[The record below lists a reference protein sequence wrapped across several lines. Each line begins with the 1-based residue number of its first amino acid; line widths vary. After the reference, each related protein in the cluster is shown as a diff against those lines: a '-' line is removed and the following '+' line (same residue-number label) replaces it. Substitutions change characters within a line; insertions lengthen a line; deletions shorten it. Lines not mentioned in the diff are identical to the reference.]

1 MINDF
6 AMDPR
11 IKKQLKVIKSLQTR
25 SEDTVQ
31 ALYAQAILEYSL
43 YHYRKNDLKERIDQA
58 LLKKDEA
65 QFNKYALE
73 YNQWVESHREGK
85 TVIEDGFELYLTFE

>member
-6 AMDPR
+6 AMDPK
-11 IKKQLKVIKSLQTR
+11 IKKQLNVIKSLQAR

-43 YHYRKNDLKERIDQA
+43 YHYRKDDLHDRIDQA
-58 LLKKDEA
+58 LINKNET

-73 YNQWVESHREGK
+73 YRQWIESHREGK
-85 TVIEDGFELYLTFE
+85 TVVEDGFELYLTFE